1 MCIRFNMKK
10 LLPLFFL
17 ILLIYLF
24 LFNNQIT
31 SQLKIV
37 NNLYFQTYIISL
49 FPFILFTNLV
59 LKSNVIIDIHRFFT
73 KIHCQ
78 FLFEILVIILT
89 ILIGIPGNIGL
100 LNYLEDSNIIS
111 NDEKQTYINY
121 FGGISFPFI
130 YLVILHECTK
140 KIIIIALLII
150 VETTIYYL
158 SRTKRNYLNA
168 RYKTTNI
175 SLINKTCYSLLI
187 VLFFLLTFSILSI
200 PFDSLMYPYNYFFK
214 SLIEFS
220 YNLIVLSKIN
230 SFLSNLLVAIT
241 ISFTSLSLIGQI
253 KAIDSSFNIFDYI
266 KKRALVALYYL
277 PILILFL

>member
-1 MCIRFNMKK
+1 MKK
-10 LLPLFFL
+10 LMPLLFL
-17 ILLIYLF
+17 ILFIYLF

-37 NNLYFQTYIISL
+37 NNLFLQTYIVSL

-59 LKSNVIIDIHRFFT
+59 LKSNVIIDIHRFLT
-73 KIHCQ
+73 KKHCQ

-89 ILIGIPGNIGL
+89 VLIGIPGNISL
-100 LNYLEDSNIIS
+100 LNYLKDSNIIS

-130 YLVILHECTK
+130 YLVILNECTK
-140 KIIIIALLII
+140 KIIIITLLII

-158 SRTKRNYLNA
+158 NRTKRNYLTPC
-168 RYKTTNI
+168 YKPTNI
-175 SLINKTCYSLLI
+175 SLIKKTSYSLLV
-187 VLFFLLTFSILSI
+187 VLFFLLTFSMLAI
-200 PFDSLMYPYNYFFK
+200 PFSSISYPYNYFFK

-220 YNLIVLSKIN
+220 YNLIILSKIN
-230 SFLSNLLVAIT
+230 SFLSNILIAIT

-253 KAIDSSFNIFDYI
+253 KTIDSSFNIFEYI
-266 KKRALVALYYL
+266 KKRAVVALYYL

>member
-1 MCIRFNMKK
+1 MKK
-10 LLPLFFL
+10 LMPLLFL
-17 ILLIYLF
+17 IIFIYLL

-37 NNLYFQTYIISL
+37 NNLFFQTYIVSL

-59 LKSNVIIDIHRFFT
+59 LKSNVIIDIHRFLT
-73 KIHCQ
+73 KKHCQ

-89 ILIGIPGNIGL
+89 ILIGIPGNISL
-100 LNYLEDSNIIS
+100 LNYLNDSNIIS
-111 NDEKQTYINY
+111 SDEKQTYINY

-140 KIIIIALLII
+140 KIIIISLLIV

-158 SRTKRNYLNA
+158 NRAKRNYLNA
-168 RYKTTNI
+168 RYKPTNI
-175 SLINKTCYSLLI
+175 SLINKTSYSLLV
-187 VLFFLLTFSILSI
+187 VLFFLLTFSILTLPLNSI
-200 PFDSLMYPYNYFFK
+200 SYPYNYFFK

-220 YNLIVLSKIN
+220 YNLIVLSKID
-230 SFLSNLLVAIT
+230 SFFSNILIAIT

-253 KAIDSSFNIFDYI
+253 KAIDSSFNIFEYI
-266 KKRALVALYYL
+266 KKRALIALYYL